1 MGSYSQSRNRPGRNS
16 ADSPF
21 SDQACKGL
29 EETGGEFLVVICDQK
44 TEVDTSFCHKWL
56 KIRRVLPNCRWRALY
71 LGLRCCPHRL
81 ICLYLGRYLLH

>member
-29 EETGGEFLVVICDQK
+29 EETGGEFLVVVCDQK
-44 TEVDTSFCHKWL
+44 TEVDTSFCHKWHSKYFAKNTSGASEL
-56 KIRRVLPNCRWRALY
+56 
-71 LGLRCCPHRL
+71 
-81 ICLYLGRYLLH
+81 